1 MTGVQTCALP
11 ISGKS
16 SETDGLHLFDGWWD
30 QPGHIHKVSYLLACV
45 KQITFEDGT
54 VWNNPEY
61 ENWYTTYQG
70 VPVDLDVA
78 KSYYD

>member
-1 MTGVQTCALP
+1 MDLRNGTPSVWAAAVITIRTLW
-11 ISGKS
+11 I
-16 SETDGLHLFDGWWD
+16 D